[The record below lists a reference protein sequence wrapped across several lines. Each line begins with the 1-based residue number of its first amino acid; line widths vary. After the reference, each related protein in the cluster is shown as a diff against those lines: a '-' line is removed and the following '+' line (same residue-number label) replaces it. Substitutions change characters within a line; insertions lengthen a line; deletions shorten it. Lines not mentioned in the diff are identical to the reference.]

1 MATLFI
7 VATPIGN
14 LQDISA
20 RALSVLRSVPVL
32 ACEDTRV
39 TRKIL
44 SHYEIP
50 RPPQLLSVHEYNEH
64 KSVPRLIRFLSAG
77 HNVAYTSDAG
87 MPGISDPGYL
97 LVRDTRAAGH
107 AVVVV
112 PGPSAVITALVA
124 SGLPMAGFTFLG
136 FPPRQ
141 PGRRRYLLARVASV
155 PETLILYES
164 PRRLGCL
171 LADAL
176 AVLGDRRAAVALDL
190 TKMFESVEQ
199 DWLSMLVERY
209 QEPVHGEATV
219 VIAGHMPKFLREGN
233 GAGNNHVTHETF
245 MPAGRSAA
253 RRNPTDKPARQAQS
267 KS

>member
-14 LQDISA
+14 LQDISG
-20 RALSVLRSVPVL
+20 RALLVLRDVEVL

-44 SHYEIP
+44 SYYQIP
-50 RPPQLLSVHEYNEH
+50 RPPHLLSVHEHNEH
-64 KSVPRLIRFLSAG
+64 KTVPRVVHFLEEG
-77 HNVAYTSDAG
+77 HDVAYASDAG

-97 LVRDTRAAGH
+97 LVRAARAAGH
-107 AVVVV
+107 GVVVI
-112 PGPSAVITALVA
+112 PGPSAVITALIA
-124 SGLPMAGFTFLG
+124 SGLPTAGFTFLG

-141 PGRRRYLLARVASV
+141 SGRRQRLLARFASA

-164 PRRLGCL
+164 PRRLGVL

-176 AVLGDRRAAVALDL
+176 EILGDRRAAVAIDL

-199 DWLSMLVERY
+199 DWLSALAERY
-209 QEPVHGEATV
+209 RETVRGEATV
-219 VIAGHMPKFLREGN
+219 IIAGHAPKFLRET
-233 GAGNNHVTHETF
+233 AE
-245 MPAGRSAA
+245 
-253 RRNPTDKPARQAQS
+253 QE
-267 KS
+267 